1 MKDRI
6 PIFVLQIKIKLYDIH
21 FEFNWLNKLVTSSSM
36 FPLHCGLFLSQLPK
50 PFHVGEDDEEDGDG
64 QDDVNDQKDGME
76 RRQMRPLMY
85 L

>member
-1 MKDRI
+1 
-6 PIFVLQIKIKLYDIH
+6 
-21 FEFNWLNKLVTSSSM
+21 M

-50 PFHVGEDDEEDGDG
+50 PFHVGEDDEDGDG

-76 RRQMRPLMY
+76 KRQMRPLMY

>member
-1 MKDRI
+1 
-6 PIFVLQIKIKLYDIH
+6 
-21 FEFNWLNKLVTSSSM
+21 M

-50 PFHVGEDDEEDGDG
+50 PFHVAGHGEDDDEDGDG